1 MPGSYGHLTG
11 EQAEHFLER
20 GFVTVRG
27 AFDPAD
33 AQQWLDDAWLR
44 FGYDRHDPAS
54 WAEKRI
60 HLSSRSHVDAR
71 TFAPAAWE
79 RGHGPGR
86 RREPGHGALAV
97 G

>member
-1 MPGSYGHLTG
+1 MSQVMARARPRG
-11 EQAEHFLER
+11 E
-20 GFVTVRG
+20 RG

-33 AQQWLDDAWLR
+33 AQQWLDNAWLR

-71 TFAPAAWE
+71 TFAPAAWGAAMDLVGGESRE
-79 RGHGPGR
+79 RSGPGENFMASVVTR
-86 RREPGHGALAV
+86 AG
-97 G
+97 